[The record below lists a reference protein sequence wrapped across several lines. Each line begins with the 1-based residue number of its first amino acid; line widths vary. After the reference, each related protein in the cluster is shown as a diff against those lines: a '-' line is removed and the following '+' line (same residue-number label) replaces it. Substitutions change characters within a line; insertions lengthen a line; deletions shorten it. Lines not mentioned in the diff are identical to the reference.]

1 MFWRGFITWWARE
14 KTAPLP
20 ARAWEAL
27 GRAERQAELAKVA
40 KNLDGREF
48 SEHRAVSCSEAS
60 PVGISGLVL
69 DLPSSSVAD
78 QVAK

>member
-1 MFWRGFITWWARE
+1 V
-14 KTAPLP
+14 P
-20 ARAWEAL
+20 ARAWDAL
-27 GRAERQAELAKVA
+27 EVAQRRAELAKVA

-69 DLPSSSVAD
+69 DLPSSSIAD